1 MGGELG
7 GGVTYHY
14 TRLGVGIETVGR
26 YLLVHQ
32 KAAFDEWGANLT
44 FTLDPGL
51 AQRGWLTF
59 APAWGAEASQVVQ
72 IWKGAEAFHDRHN
85 RNGGVAP
92 NRLEIE

>member
-1 MGGELG
+1 MTPRLEIGGRWDSG
-7 GGVTYHY
+7 DGRGRR
-14 TRLGVGIETVGR
+14 TRRRRNVPSYPPWCGYRNGR

-59 APAWGAEASQVVQ
+59 APA
-72 IWKGAEAFHDRHN
+72 
-85 RNGGVAP
+85 
-92 NRLEIE
+92 